1 MSASATR
8 TGASNSDCPH
18 LKGQEGRRVGREGS
32 TFYCACLLQICFAL
46 NWLVGELLANTDCQ
60 TGLRTADYGVP
71 RLAAD
76 CPKVS
81 KLKFIECIVRVL
93 ALLLRVSGHEF
104 VIYTL
109 AKPQKQNRY
118 LLTYKLCM

>member
-1 MSASATR
+1 M
-8 TGASNSDCPH
+8 
-18 LKGQEGRRVGREGS
+18 
-32 TFYCACLLQICFAL
+32 
-46 NWLVGELLANTDCQ
+46 
-60 TGLRTADYGVP
+60 DYGLP

-93 ALLLRVSGHEF
+93 ALLLLQRVSGHEF

>member
-18 LKGQEGRRVGREGS
+18 LKGQRREGS
-32 TFYCACLLQICFAL
+32 TFYCACLWQICFAL
-46 NWLVGELLANTDCQ
+46 NWVVGQLLANTDCQ
-60 TGLRTADYGVP
+60 TGLRTADCGLP

-93 ALLLRVSGHEF
+93 ALLLLLLLPVSGHEF